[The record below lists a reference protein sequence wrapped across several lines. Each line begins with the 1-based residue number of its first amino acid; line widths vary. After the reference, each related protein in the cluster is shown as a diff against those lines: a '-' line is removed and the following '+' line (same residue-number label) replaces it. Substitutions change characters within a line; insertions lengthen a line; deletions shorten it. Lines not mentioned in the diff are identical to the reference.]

1 MAQNPERETPV
12 TPEDVGKKPEQA
24 AGPAQIEREGAV
36 TTPSPTTAQTS
47 DDTSAQDDQAQAN
60 QGVSIQIP
68 TSQDQLEDWSHGAP
82 TNALTWFA
90 AFWLRLIKKALHF
103 GWRII
108 GRVKPKSKD

>member
-1 MAQNPERETPV
+1 MAQNPERETTA
-12 TPEDVGKKPEQA
+12 TPAEVGKKPETVES
-24 AGPAQIEREGAV
+24 PAPIEREG
-36 TTPSPTTAQTS
+36 TTPASTTAQPVA
-47 DDTSAQDDQAQAN
+47 DDTGVQDDQVQAS

-108 GRVKPKSKD
+108 GRVRPK